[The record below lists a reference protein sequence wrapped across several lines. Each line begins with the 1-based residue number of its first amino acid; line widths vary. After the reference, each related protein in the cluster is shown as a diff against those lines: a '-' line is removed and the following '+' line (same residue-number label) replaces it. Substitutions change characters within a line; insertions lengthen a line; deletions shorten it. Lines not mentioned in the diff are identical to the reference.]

1 MTDSFCPEASLVNM
15 GRGKVF
21 SPIGDNKLGIRQLDI
36 QQHNGLNNGHVHFP
50 STSLRVLPPNSTT
63 FRPLH
68 RIDNFWTTS
77 GEKMCLLTKL

>member
-1 MTDSFCPEASLVNM
+1 MSNSFCPKPILVNT

-21 SPIGDNKLGIRQLDI
+21 SEMGDNKLDIRQLDI

-50 STSLRVLPPNSTT
+50 STSLMVLPPNSTT

-68 RIDNFWTTS
+68 RIDNFWITS
-77 GEKMCLLTKL
+77 GEKMCPLR